1 MNEDKPKI
9 NHLVVNEITT
19 DTEQPLVTYAVDL
32 LNDQAQHIT
41 ATQARRLELA
51 RGLAVNE
58 LARQQTFK
66 HNSNVLQAVAS
77 RFSQH
82 RAVFSLL
89 LLALILVLFA
99 TEIYR
104 ENHNLESSD
113 AFLLSSDLPPE
124 AYADQ
129 SFESWLDAK

>member
-1 MNEDKPKI
+1 MSKDKSKI
-9 NHLVVNEITT
+9 NHPVANEMTI
-19 DTEQPLVTYAVDL
+19 DLEQPLAIYAVDL
-32 LNDQAQHIT
+32 LNYNAQHIT

-51 RGLAVNE
+51 RGSAVNE
-58 LARQQTFK
+58 LVRQQEFK
-66 HNSNVLQAVAS
+66 HNSNVLQAIAS
-77 RFSQH
+77 TFSQH

-89 LLALILVLFA
+89 LLALILILFV
-99 TEIYR
+99 TEIDR
-104 ENHNLESSD
+104 ENNNLESSD

>member
-1 MNEDKPKI
+1 MNEDEPKI
-9 NHLVVNEITT
+9 DHPVVSERFT
-19 DTEQPLVTYAVDL
+19 DLEQPLVTSAVDF
-32 LNDQAQHIT
+32 LNDHAQHIT
-41 ATQARRLELA
+41 ATQARRLEVA

-58 LARQQTFK
+58 LIRQQEFK
-66 HNSNVLQAVAS
+66 HTGNVLEAVAIS
-77 RFSQH
+77 FSHH
-82 RAVFSLL
+82 RAVLSLL

-99 TEIYR
+99 SEIYR